1 MFSIKSSRGST
12 ALTTPLVIAISLFF
26 IALLLVFC
34 VNALMP
40 FIWYEKLSSHSLKY
54 IFVMEEYG
62 YLTPDE
68 RNNLLIELAS
78 SGFDTDNVTISAT
91 VTPIEYGEP
100 IFLEIVYNYDMVTP
114 ALNEGS
120 LSTTEQNS
128 TVVMNVSRQ
137 SISKR

>member
-1 MFSIKSSRGST
+1 MFNIRSSRGST

-68 RNNLLIELAS
+68 RKNLLNDLNS
-78 SGFDTDNVTISAT
+78 SGFDTGNVTILAT
-91 VTPIEYGEP
+91 STPVEYGEP
-100 IFLEIVYNYDMVTP
+100 IFLEIVYNYGMVTP

-120 LSTTEQNS
+120 LSTTDQNS

-137 SISKR
+137 SVSKR